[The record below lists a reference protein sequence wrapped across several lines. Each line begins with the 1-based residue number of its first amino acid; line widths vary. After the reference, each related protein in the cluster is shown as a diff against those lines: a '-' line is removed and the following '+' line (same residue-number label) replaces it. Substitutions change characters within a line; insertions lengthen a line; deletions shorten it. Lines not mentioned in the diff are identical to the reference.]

1 LKVKFLLDEN
11 LSPRLKIAL
20 LRLNPQI
27 DVLRVGEPEAPPIG
41 TLDPEILV
49 YLEISQ
55 RLLVTDNRSSMPGH
69 LTDHWNKG
77 GHIWGLLWTRP
88 TTPIGKLAQDL
99 HLVWDASE
107 AEEWCDRLDW
117 IPF

>member
-1 LKVKFLLDEN
+1 MKVKFLLDEN
-11 LSPRLKIAL
+11 LPPRLKIAL
-20 LRLNPQI
+20 LRLNLQI

-55 RLLVTDNRSSMPGH
+55 RLLVTDNRSSMPDH
-69 LTDHWNKG
+69 LTDHWNKD
-77 GHIWGLLWTRP
+77 GHIWRLLWTRP
-88 TTPIGKLAQDL
+88 ATPIGRLAQDL

>member
-11 LSPRLKIAL
+11 LPHRLKIAL

-27 DVLRVGEPEAPPIG
+27 DVLRVGEPEAPFIG
-41 TLDPEILV
+41 TLDSEILV
-49 YLEISQ
+49 YLELSQ

-69 LTDHWNKG
+69 LADHWSNG

-88 TTPIGKLAQDL
+88 ATPIGRLSQDL

-107 AEEWCDRLDW
+107 AEEWQDRLDW
-117 IPF
+117 ISF